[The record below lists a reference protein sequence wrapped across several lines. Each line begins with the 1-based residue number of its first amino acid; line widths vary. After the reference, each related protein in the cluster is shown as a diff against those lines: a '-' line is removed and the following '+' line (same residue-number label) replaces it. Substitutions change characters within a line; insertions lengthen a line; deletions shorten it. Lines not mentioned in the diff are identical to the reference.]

1 MRPPWLGSARCWQA
15 PAVNSPG
22 GDCGGIRGRGIGG
35 QAEAEGDVGGEL
47 DAGGVAVVAG
57 LAGEIAGGYGVA
69 EQFGVASGQV
79 EGFFVVVVAEPVG
92 FTTDPALWDQAVR
105 LGNQVIWLQTYG
117 ATFSSPER
125 PQVDVRLPDGDPRQ
139 PLCTKP
145 ITSMPESIAYDPERC
160 ILAMGGGEFSPV
172 LHEVMEYTVGG
183 RNIFKS
189 WFDYRKKEPGGKK
202 LSQLDHKY
210 PDKWDPDWTTEAIDL
225 LTILTRLV
233 ELEPSQADMLERVL
247 ASELISM
254 GELAALGTRWPVNKQ
269 DHKPRFGYNSLRPLD
284 SSTSNELW

>member
-117 ATFSSPER
+117 ATFSSPVLQSR
-125 PQVDVRLPDGDPRQ
+125 FVTWGPPFCRLGLGDVDG
-139 PLCTKP
+139 
-145 ITSMPESIAYDPERC
+145 
-160 ILAMGGGEFSPV
+160 F
-172 LHEVMEYTVGG
+172 
-183 RNIFKS
+183 
-189 WFDYRKKEPGGKK
+189 EPGVVVVPSG
-202 LSQLDHKY
+202 
-210 PDKWDPDWTTEAIDL
+210 AG
-225 LTILTRLV
+225 LV
-233 ELEPSQADMLERVL
+233 PAPPS
-247 ASELISM
+247 
-254 GELAALGTRWPVNKQ
+254 
-269 DHKPRFGYNSLRPLD
+269 
-284 SSTSNELW
+284 